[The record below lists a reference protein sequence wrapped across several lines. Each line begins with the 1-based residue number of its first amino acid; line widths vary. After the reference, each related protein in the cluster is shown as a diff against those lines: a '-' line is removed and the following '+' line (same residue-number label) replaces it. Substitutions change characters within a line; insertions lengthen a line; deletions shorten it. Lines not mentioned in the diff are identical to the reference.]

1 MTLDFHPRE
10 PAMTV
15 TEHAAE
21 WLDAFEDGPLDET
34 QRRAFVAWLKRAP
47 THIEAFLELSLLHE
61 QLGGSPALQVDL
73 DALLA
78 EADATRTPLD
88 GQPLPSV
95 APPATATTPHV
106 ATPRRRR
113 RPWAIAASVLVLV
126 TGSLIGGLLWM
137 DRAERSYRTGFGEQR
152 SIPLADGTVVT
163 LNTESHLRVRL
174 DEHGRHAD
182 LLAGE
187 VMFDVAKDKARPFTV
202 TAGPVD
208 VRVVGTRFNLYRQ
221 PDATT
226 VTVIEGIVDVTPHR
240 APSPPRGEGQGEGA
254 NTSPH
259 PAPHTPHPAKARL
272 TAGQKLD
279 IAAAAPVPPQLAL
292 APQPAR
298 VDQATAWTTRRV
310 IFENERLDD
319 VLLQFN
325 RYNPRPLVVTDAD
338 LAARQISGVFKVD
351 DIDLLLA
358 FLKRQHDI
366 RVIPTETELQIERAR

>member
-1 MTLDFHPRE
+1 MSLDFTPRDA
-10 PAMTV
+10 PLSV
-15 TEHAAE
+15 TEQAAE
-21 WLDAFEDGPLDET
+21 WLDAFEDGPLSEP

-61 QLGGSPALQVDL
+61 QLGSSPALQTDL
-73 DALLA
+73 DDLLA
-78 EADATRTPLD
+78 EVEAARIPLD
-88 GQPLPSV
+88 GKPLPSV
-95 APPATATTPHV
+95 APPAAP
-106 ATPRRRR
+106 RRR

-126 TGSLIGGLLWM
+126 TGSLVGGLLWM

-174 DEHGRHAD
+174 DPHGRHAE

-202 TAGPVD
+202 QAGAVD

-240 APSPPRGEGQGEGA
+240 VASPPEGA
-254 NTSPH
+254 DH
-259 PAPHTPHPAKARL
+259 GEEMTPHPGSAPKARL
-272 TAGQKLD
+272 TAGQQLD
-279 IAAAAPVPPQLAL
+279 IAAATPVAPQLAV
-292 APQPAR
+292 APQAAR

-310 IFENERLDD
+310 IFENERLDE
-319 VLLQFN
+319 VLRQFN
-325 RYNPRPLVVTDAD
+325 RYNPRPLTVTDPE
-338 LAARQISGVFKVD
+338 LAARQISGVFKVHD
-351 DIDLLLA
+351 VDLLLA

-366 RVIPTETELQIERAR
+366 RVIPSDTELQIERAR

>member
-1 MTLDFHPRE
+1 MTLDFRPHE

-21 WLDAFEDGPLDET
+21 WLDAFEDGPLDDT
-34 QRRAFVAWLKRAP
+34 QRRAFVAWLKRSP
-47 THIEAFLELSLLHE
+47 THIEAFLELSMLHE

-78 EADATRTPLD
+78 EADATRIPLD
-88 GQPLPSV
+88 GRPLPSV
-95 APPATATTPHV
+95 AAPAPAPAPP
-106 ATPRRRR
+106 TPRRRR
-113 RPWAIAASVLVLV
+113 RSAWAMAASVLVLV
-126 TGSLIGGLLWM
+126 SASLVGGLLWM

-174 DEHGRHAD
+174 DDHGRHAD

-187 VMFDVAKDKARPFTV
+187 VMFDVAKDTTRPFTV
-202 TAGPVD
+202 TAGAVD

-221 PDATT
+221 PQGTT
-226 VTVIEGIVDVTPHR
+226 VTVIEGTVDVSPHAPVLPTR
-240 APSPPRGEGQGEGA
+240 ADASSPPPSPL
-254 NTSPH
+254 
-259 PAPHTPHPAKARL
+259 TPHPATARL

-279 IAAAAPVPPQLAL
+279 IAAATPVAPQLAV

-310 IFENERLDD
+310 IFENERLDA
-319 VLLQFN
+319 VLQQFN
-325 RYNPRPLVVTDAD
+325 RYNPRPLTIADPD
-338 LAARQISGVFKVD
+338 LAARKVSGVFKVHD
-351 DIDLLLA
+351 VDLLLA